1 MLLAQDIKYL
11 SSKTLNS
18 ITKCFLSVSMAFK
31 GFARYMWEKVM
42 EYQYKFETHKEKD
55 EWKLYKYLMNKGLF
69 CTLVVIISFHSYL
82 LEMKSFIVWKF
93 SKSSLLSFCK
103 IVCFEKKFLDIK
115 QNIWLDLLGN
125 RLEENNLVVIRIPF
139 YLTTQYFDL
148 CLRTD

>member
-1 MLLAQDIKYL
+1 MLSFSLQSL
-11 SSKTLNS
+11 QM
-18 ITKCFLSVSMAFK
+18 FLSKICERKWKSTK
-31 GFARYMWEKVM
+31 LIEKI
-42 EYQYKFETHKEKD
+42 ETHKEKD
-55 EWKLYKYLMNKGLF
+55 DWKLYKYLMNKGLF

-93 SKSSLLSFCK
+93 SESSLLSFCK
-103 IVCFEKKFLDIK
+103 IMCFESKFLDIK

-125 RLEENNLVVIRIPF
+125 RLEENNLVVFRIPF